1 MRLIECNLN
10 LRCSYSD
17 KHMWTLSGSLWGKGH
32 KIFIYFE
39 QQIVL
44 ILTALLILFCH
55 NDKILA
61 KMNKLNKPNSMC
73 FLWIFITDTD
83 LCTFSQIHLLQ
94 ESVSESALHTI
105 NGL

>member
-1 MRLIECNLN
+1 MHDQQITGLMLHEITVIECNLN

-44 ILTALLILFCH
+44 ILTALLILFFH

-61 KMNKLNKPNSMC
+61 KMN
-73 FLWIFITDTD
+73 
-83 LCTFSQIHLLQ
+83 
-94 ESVSESALHTI
+94 
-105 NGL
+105 